1 MSHSEM
7 IEALPDLV
15 PGVGLDRA
23 EIAFAVNGAAVSV
36 NVPPLR
42 RLSQVLRDEL
52 QLTGTK
58 VGCDAG
64 DCGACTVLVDG
75 DAVCACLM
83 PAASAAGTSVTTVE
97 GLANG
102 RLSALQASFLAHG
115 AAQCGICT
123 PALLVAATALVDG
136 TPNPTETEVQDAL
149 GGILCR
155 CTGYRKIIA
164 AVMDAGRF
172 ETSTDGAAP
181 HPPAGTFTPY
191 SDGEKGSA
199 PAPTLPSP
207 RSSRGEGKGEGQR
220 QRHSLE
226 FNFERRMPTTGNAVG
241 ASPVRLDGVPK
252 VTGAEKFG
260 ADAFPAD
267 ALAVLVVRSPHYHAG
282 FAFGDLEG
290 WVKSHPG
297 IAGVFTAAD
306 IPGKNCFG
314 VIGPFADQPALA
326 EGFARLRGEAVA
338 LVAGERE
345 AMLDLDLQ
353 DFPVRWTEL
362 PHFLQPGDAQA
373 EGAALIHA
381 NRPANLLT
389 KGFVERGDPEA
400 ALGEAAYTV
409 SGAIDTSY
417 VEHAY
422 IEPEAG
428 HAYMD
433 GDTLV
438 VVACTQAP
446 YMDRDETAKVLGL
459 AVDKVRIVPTA
470 TGGGFGSKLD
480 VSLQPLIGLVALKT
494 GRPAALA
501 YTRTESMMSTT
512 KRHPAEMKATI
523 GTDAEGHVTGMIFS
537 GDFNTGAYA
546 SWGPTVANRVPV
558 HASGPYATPN
568 YRAEGRAIHTYG
580 PISGAFRGFGVPQAT
595 IMQETL
601 YDELAGKLGMDRL
614 DFRLRNCL
622 RNGSETVTGQRLESG
637 VGIFEC
643 LDSLRPHWAR
653 AKVDADTFN
662 NANTSKKRGVGIAS
676 CWYGCGN
683 TSLPNP
689 STIRVGISPDGD
701 VILHQGAV
709 DIGQGSN
716 TVIAQICADALGLPL
731 EKFKLRSADTAIS
744 PDAGK
749 TSASRQTFVTGKAA
763 EKAGRALREKILRF
777 ANVSEKAALQLDGP
791 AIVIRE
797 GEATRRIDLAALDV
811 DADSFVFR
819 AEETYDPPT
828 LPLDA
833 KGQGKPYAVY
843 GYGAQIAEL
852 EVDLKLGT
860 VKLLKITAA
869 HDVGK
874 AINPLLVEGQIEG
887 GIAQGIGMAL
897 MEEYI
902 PGRTENLHDYLIPT
916 IGDVPEIEHI
926 LIEVPDPE
934 GPFGAKGLGEHV
946 LIPTA
951 PAILNAIR
959 HATGV
964 LITKV
969 PATPARIRAA
979 IREKDG
985 IRDKEARR

>member
-1 MSHSEM
+1 M
-7 IEALPDLV
+7 
-15 PGVGLDRA
+15 DRA
-23 EIAFAVNGAAVSV
+23 DIAFAVNGAAVSV

-42 RLSQVLRDEL
+42 RLSSVLRDEL
-52 QLTGTK
+52 RLTGTK

-75 DAVCACLM
+75 DPICACLM
-83 PAASAAGTSVTTVE
+83 PAASAAGTAVTTVE

-123 PALLVAATALVDG
+123 PALLVSATALLD
-136 TPNPTETEVQDAL
+136 TKPRPTEIEVQDAL

-164 AVMDAGRF
+164 AVMEA
-172 ETSTDGAAP
+172 SLQAASLD
-181 HPPAGTFTPY
+181 FR
-191 SDGEKGSA
+191 
-199 PAPTLPSP
+199 LP
-207 RSSRGEGKGEGQR
+207 RSG
-220 QRHSLE
+220 H
-226 FNFERRMPTTGNAVG
+226 AIG

-260 ADAFPAD
+260 GDSFPAD
-267 ALAVLVVRSPHYHAG
+267 ALAVLVIRSPHYHAG
-282 FAFGDLEG
+282 FAFGDIDS
-290 WVKSHPG
+290 WASNHPG
-297 IAGVFTAAD
+297 ILGVFTAAD

-345 AMLDLDLQ
+345 AILDLDLS
-353 DFPVRWTEL
+353 DFPIRWTEL
-362 PHFLQPGDAQA
+362 PHVLQPCDAQA
-373 EGAALIHA
+373 EGAALIHE

-389 KGFVERGDPEA
+389 KGFVERGDPESALAGA
-400 ALGEAAYTV
+400 AFTA

-428 HAYMD
+428 YAYLD

-446 YMDRDETAKVLGL
+446 YMDRDDTAKVLGL
-459 AVDKVRIVPTA
+459 TVDKVRIVPTA

-501 YTRTESMMSTT
+501 YTRNESMMSTT
-512 KRHPAEMKATI
+512 KRHPTQMKATI
-523 GTDAEGHVTGMIFS
+523 GADAEGHVIGMIFE

-558 HASGPYATPN
+558 HASGPYVTPN
-568 YRAEGRAIHTYG
+568 YRAEGRAIHTHG
-580 PISGAFRGFGVPQAT
+580 PIAGAFRGFGVPQAT

-614 DFRLRNCL
+614 EFRLKNCL

-637 VGIFEC
+637 VGIAEC
-643 LDSLRPHWAR
+643 LEALRPHWVRTMA
-653 AKVDADTFN
+653 DADAFN
-662 NANTSKKRGVGIAS
+662 SASIDRKRGVGVAS

-689 STIRVGISPDGD
+689 STIRVGIAADGT

-716 TVIAQICADALGLPL
+716 TVITQICADALGLPL
-731 EKFKLRSADTAIS
+731 EKFRLKSADTAIS

-777 ANVSEKAALQLDGP
+777 ANVSDKASLRLDGS

-797 GEATRRIDLAALDV
+797 GEATRRIDLVSL
-811 DADSFVFR
+811 DADAGGFVFR

-852 EVDLKLGT
+852 EVDLRLGT
-860 VKLLKITAA
+860 IKLIKIIAA

-916 IGDVPEIEHI
+916 IGDVPPIETI

-951 PAILNAIR
+951 PAILNAVR

-964 LITKV
+964 LVTKV
-969 PATPARIRAA
+969 PATPSRILAA
-979 IREKDG
+979 IREK
-985 IRDKEARR
+985 EARA